1 MTEAEVLLLI
11 RALPDK
17 QCMSD
22 PLPTWL
28 LKGCAELLAPV
39 LRDIINQSLETG
51 TVPTSFK
58 TAYITPLL
66 KKTRSGSGRR
76 EIVSI
81 DFEPVDH
88 IQAA

>member
-1 MTEAEVLLLI
+1 MVLI

-17 QCMSD
+17 QCPSD

-39 LRDIINQSLETG
+39 LRDIINQSLETQA
-51 TVPTSFK
+51 VPTSFK
-58 TAYITPLL
+58 TVYITPLL
-66 KKTRSGSGRR
+66 KKSDLNPSRC
-76 EIVSI
+76 EIVSA

>member
-1 MTEAEVLLLI
+1 MLI

-17 QCMSD
+17 QCTSD

-28 LKGCAELLAPV
+28 LKGCTELLAPV

-66 KKTRSGSGRR
+66 K
-76 EIVSI
+76 
-81 DFEPVDH
+81 
-88 IQAA
+88 